1 MNLIVAADN
10 NLAIGNEGKL
20 LTSIP
25 GDMRFFRQMTMGN
38 VVVMG
43 RKTLESFPNQR
54 PLKDRTNIVLTTRRN
69 YHPEGAVVVHN
80 LDELKEELK
89 KYKDKDIFVIGGGKI
104 YEELLALCDTAYVT
118 RIDEEYRA
126 DTWFPNLD
134 ADPDW
139 ELTQCSEEQTY
150 YDIIYYFLTYRR
162 RNR

>member
-1 MNLIVAADN
+1 M
-10 NLAIGNEGKL
+10 
-20 LTSIP
+20 
-25 GDMRFFRQMTMGN
+25 
-38 VVVMG
+38 
-43 RKTLESFPNQR
+43 
-54 PLKDRTNIVLTTRRN
+54 
-69 YHPEGAVVVHN
+69 
-80 LDELKEELK
+80 
-89 KYKDKDIFVIGGGKI
+89 IGGGKI

>member
-10 NLAIGNEGKL
+10 NWAIGNEGKL

-54 PLKDRTNIVLTTRRN
+54 PLKDRTNIVLTHRADFSKDGVT
-69 YHPEGAVVVHN
+69 VVH
-80 LDELKEELK
+80 DMEELK